1 MTSTFTH
8 IGILILVIM
17 CLLIAAA
24 IVEAYITPI
33 FK

>member
-1 MTSTFTH
+1 MASMFRH
-8 IGILILVIM
+8 IGILVLIII

-24 IVEAYITPI
+24 IIEAYITPI

>member
-1 MTSTFTH
+1 MFRH
-8 IGILILVIM
+8 IGILVLIII

-24 IVEAYITPI
+24 IIEAYITPI